1 MKLSKKSAEQ
11 LLLANLYR
19 SMQLAEIMP
28 ALHLDIEN
36 TKLVSNVSRAECGA
50 LLMFSG
56 AFVAPRSTVILP
68 FCLTFNSREELTT
81 GPTQLATICKSKRG
95 ENQIFSFLALIE
107 YLIQTDKIKTPLA
120 RYVWRITRG
129 CIDTARMKVCD
140 QYPAFRQKSFDLLPY
155 DAHQELKWAEL
166 SDVRAAAA

>member
-1 MKLSKKSAEQ
+1 MKLSNKSAEQ

-36 TKLVSNVSRAECGA
+36 TKLVSNLNHDERGA

-56 AFVAPRSTVILP
+56 AFIAPRSTVILP
-68 FCLTFNSREELTT
+68 FALTFNNREEVAT
-81 GPTQLATICKSKRG
+81 GPAQLATINKSKRG

-107 YLIQTDKIKTPLA
+107 YLIQIGKIKTPLD
-120 RYVWRITRG
+120 RFVWRVTRG
-129 CIDTARMKVCD
+129 GIESVRMKVCD
-140 QYPAFRQKSFDLLPY
+140 RYPAFRQKSLDLLPY

-166 SDVRAAAA
+166 PDVRAAA

>member
-36 TKLVSNVSRAECGA
+36 TKLVSNFAHDNRGA
-50 LLMFSG
+50 LLLFSG

-68 FCLTFNSREELTT
+68 FSLTFNNREELAT

-95 ENQIFSFLALIE
+95 QNQIFSFLALIE
-107 YLIQTDKIKTPLA
+107 YLIQIGKINTPLA
-120 RYVWRITRG
+120 KFVERITRG
-129 CIDTARMKVCD
+129 CTNTVRLNVCD

-155 DAHQELKWAEL
+155 DAYQELKWAEL
-166 SDVRAAAA
+166 SDIRAAA